1 MRENLSPQSKQVL
14 ENPRTLRQTFAQVL
28 PPDLLDYVM
37 MLIVKDSAHHKF
49 LKLMQDEEVESNEA
63 C

>member
-1 MRENLSPQSKQVL
+1 MRESLSLQSKQAL
-14 ENPRTLRQTFAQVL
+14 ENPRALRQTLAQVL

-37 MLIVKDSAHHKF
+37 MLIVKDSAHYKL
-49 LKLMQDEEVESNEA
+49 LKLMQDEEVESDMA